1 MDACPVI
8 VHIVVG
14 NCVAGA
20 VVLGVGKLVMH
31 DSLVRRKPSVLVV
44 VMVVVV
50 HDGLVVIV
58 VVVNDDMVRREVV
71 IAVVVNDDMVRRERG
86 VGEPCDAEVRLR
98 RLGRVE
104 DVVVLVSIEP
114 AVGQNVEGAQ
124 DGVNTVIVI
133 DYIVIGML
141 VLVEAS
147 SMPIVDHTMTVDG
160 DVVVLSIVKGMHV
173 HRKVVFHVATVIV
186 LVPMRVK
193 FLLVKVT
200 IKLPHFCLHHRAVDP
215 QAIAANWEA
224 L

>member
-58 VVVNDDMVRREVV
+58 VVVNDDMVRRE
-71 IAVVVNDDMVRRERG
+71 RG

-98 RLGRVE
+98 RLGRVK

-114 AVGQNVEGAQ
+114 PIGQNVEGAQ
-124 DGVNTVIVI
+124 DGVNTVIVCS
-133 DYIVIGML
+133 GML
-141 VLVEAS
+141 VLVEARS
-147 SMPIVDHTMTVDG
+147 TAPGDKDG
-160 DVVVLSIVKGMHV
+160 PFLEAITCCKCLVELVALPGMQEL
-173 HRKVVFHVATVIV
+173 KQPF
-186 LVPMRVK
+186 P
-193 FLLVKVT
+193 
-200 IKLPHFCLHHRAVDP
+200 
-215 QAIAANWEA
+215 WEYQLA
-224 L
+224 S